1 MEFNLNDP
9 WRGTSIHPDGGRY
22 DLSCSLVEEGT
33 SRRTSTSSLGSPCS
47 NPPNLPP
54 YLLDADFIDLIMAYR
69 HDWLL
74 SSRDLTLTCGFTK
87 VSVREQGT

>member
-33 SRRTSTSSLGSPCS
+33 SRRTSSLGSPCS
-47 NPPNLPP
+47 NPPT
-54 YLLDADFIDLIMAYR
+54 YLHICLTPTLS
-69 HDWLL
+69 WLL
-74 SSRDLTLTCGFTK
+74 LTRDLTLTCGFTK